1 MKLIIV
7 RHGQTRWN
15 HEKRALGHT
24 DIELNDEGKRQA
36 QALALALKGE
46 TLAAIYSSPL
56 TRALDTARAIASFP
70 QLELTDDP
78 AFIVV
83 DAGGVEGLTQSET
96 RDTF

>member
-56 TRALDTARAIASFP
+56 TRALDTARAIASFH
-70 QLELTDDP
+70 QLEVRVDP
-78 AFIVV
+78 AFIEM
-83 DAGGVEGLTQSET
+83 DAGEMGGVTSGEMRG
-96 RDTF
+96 R